1 MKNQTEV
8 LRYPRLDTILMVE
21 DAIKNCDEEMTLTQ
35 LWNALPKKV
44 MYQTFK
50 VIITY
55 LLDSGKI
62 IIHNKLIIWTY
73 GPETIERLE
82 KQNLIIR

>member
-1 MKNQTEV
+1 
-8 LRYPRLDTILMVE
+8 MVE
-21 DAIKNCDEEMTLTQ
+21 DAIKNSEDDLTLTQ
-35 LWNALPKKV
+35 LWKSLPRKV

-62 IIHNKLIIWTY
+62 MIHKGLIIWTY
-73 GPETIERLE
+73 NPERIADLERRGLV
-82 KQNLIIR
+82 IR